1 MKQTVSHSKLRP
13 WQGILIVLLLVALL
27 VAINYLLG
35 LYLQR
40 LVGYTAASIAFW
52 VIGAGI
58 AYYTFRRFVVAYTY
72 ELTEDVLRLNRA
84 YGKRERH
91 ICDIYVNRM
100 LFVGT
105 REEAQKRYGK
115 TRIVRALRGCDDLP
129 VTAIVYDASDGRHTA
144 LLQANDELRGAL
156 IQCIKRK

>member
-27 VAINYLLG
+27 FAINYLLG
-35 LYLQR
+35 QYVQQ
-40 LVGYTAASIAFW
+40 LVGYSVASIAFW

-58 AYYTFRRFVVAYTY
+58 AYYTFRRFVVSYTY
-72 ELTEDVLRLNRA
+72 DLSEDVLRLNRA

-91 ICDIYVNRM
+91 ICDIYISRI

-105 REEAQKRYGK
+105 RAEAQKRYGK
-115 TRIVRALRGCDDLP
+115 TRIVRALRACDDLP
-129 VTAIVYDASDGRHTA
+129 VTAIVYAASDGRYTA
-144 LLQANDELRGAL
+144 LLQANDELRNAL
-156 IQCIKRK
+156 IRRVKQK

>member
-13 WQGILIVLLLVALL
+13 WQGILIVLLLVVLL

-52 VIGAGI
+52 IIGAGI
-58 AYYTFRRFVVAYTY
+58 AYYTFRRFVVACTY
-72 ELTEDVLRLNRA
+72 ELSEAALRLNRT

-91 ICDIYVNRM
+91 ICDIYVTRM
-100 LFVGT
+100 CSSA
-105 REEAQKRYGK
+105 RARKPENAMAKR
-115 TRIVRALRGCDDLP
+115 
-129 VTAIVYDASDGRHTA
+129 ASCA
-144 LLQANDELRGAL
+144 PCAAAM
-156 IQCIKRK
+156 ICP